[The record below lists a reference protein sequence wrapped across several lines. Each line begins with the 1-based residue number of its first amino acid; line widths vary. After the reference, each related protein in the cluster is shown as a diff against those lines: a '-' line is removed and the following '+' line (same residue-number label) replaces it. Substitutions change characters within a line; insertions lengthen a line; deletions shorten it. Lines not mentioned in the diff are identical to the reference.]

1 MLVDNVNILIKA
13 GNGGNGALS
22 FKRNAQ
28 TAKGGPDGGNGGN
41 GGSVYFQGINDITA
55 LSIFRYKKSLKA
67 EDGVSGGKNNL
78 YGRNGK
84 DLTIRVP
91 IGTSITD
98 NKTNQTIEIKDDK
111 NTVLLAKGGKG
122 GRGNREFRTATNQAP
137 RERELGE
144 KGEEKNLLLEMRL
157 IADIGLIGLPNAGKS
172 SLLAVLTHAN
182 PKIGDYPFTTLEP
195 NLGVMDKIVIADIP
209 GLIEGAH
216 TGRGLGIEFL
226 RHVEKTKVLVH
237 CIDSTEIDLIKA
249 YETVRNELGLY
260 SKSLLELPE
269 IILLTK
275 IDLVDNEKFKKRIE
289 DFKKKMLQSY
299 SSSEQSESRSS
310 NNEAMKQFNNDVLP
324 ISIYNPESLDQLK
337 SLISKKLI

>member
-111 NTVLLAKGGKG
+111 NRTKERDAPSTVASPMHKVS
-122 GRGNREFRTATNQAP
+122 Q
-137 RERELGE
+137 
-144 KGEEKNLLLEMRL
+144 
-157 IADIGLIGLPNAGKS
+157 DS
-172 SLLAVLTHAN
+172 S
-182 PKIGDYPFTTLEP
+182 TL
-195 NLGVMDKIVIADIP
+195 
-209 GLIEGAH
+209 
-216 TGRGLGIEFL
+216 
-226 RHVEKTKVLVH
+226 
-237 CIDSTEIDLIKA
+237 CIC
-249 YETVRNELGLY
+249 V
-260 SKSLLELPE
+260 
-269 IILLTK
+269 
-275 IDLVDNEKFKKRIE
+275 
-289 DFKKKMLQSY
+289 
-299 SSSEQSESRSS
+299 
-310 NNEAMKQFNNDVLP
+310 
-324 ISIYNPESLDQLK
+324 
-337 SLISKKLI
+337 